1 MRFFNFDKIQK
12 VLYFFVLFFPLI
24 IVLRSAA
31 TNITLTVL
39 SIISIFIII
48 GQRKYFFFKD
58 YFIKYIIF
66 FFIFIFIN
74 SLLNFYNLEI
84 VLKSLS
90 NFRYLFLTF
99 AVFIT
104 LENISNKNLKLFL
117 NTNLILIILIGL
129 DIFYQFNFGK
139 NIIGFLPGICDNNM
153 ENCTRFS
160 GIFGSELIAGAYI
173 SQVGLLIFYL
183 IISNNQFKINNF
195 NQITPF
201 SFLLYLFFIIILT
214 GERNALLIFLI
225 SIFIFFF
232 LQKKIK
238 LKNFLILNFICSV
251 FCENK

>member
-48 GQRKYFFFKD
+48 GQKKYFFFKD

-66 FFIFIFIN
+66 FFIFIFIKL
-74 SLLNFYNLEI
+74 LLNFYNLEI

-104 LENISNKNLKLFL
+104 LENISNKNLKLFF

-139 NIIGFLPGICDNNM
+139 NIIDSSGICDNNM

-160 GIFGSELIAGAYI
+160 GIFGSIDSGCLH
-173 SQVGLLIFYL
+173 FTNW
-183 IISNNQFKINNF
+183 IIN
-195 NQITPF
+195 
-201 SFLLYLFFIIILT
+201 FLL
-214 GERNALLIFLI
+214 N
-225 SIFIFFF
+225 
-232 LQKKIK
+232 
-238 LKNFLILNFICSV
+238 N
-251 FCENK
+251 